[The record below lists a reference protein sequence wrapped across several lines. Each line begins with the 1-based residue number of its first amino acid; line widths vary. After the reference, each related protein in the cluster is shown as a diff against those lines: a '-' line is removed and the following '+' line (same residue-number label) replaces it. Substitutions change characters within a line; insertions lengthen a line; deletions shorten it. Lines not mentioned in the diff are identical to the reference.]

1 MLDHI
6 EKPNHVFIYGKVMY
20 IDPLQICISRL
31 PFSTLVSFSFLHMQ
45 FQALEPSE
53 SEDLTLELQKLA
65 LDFSKR
71 IGNCAL
77 ILEINGCKQNN
88 E

>member
-1 MLDHI
+1 
-6 EKPNHVFIYGKVMY
+6 
-20 IDPLQICISRL
+20 
-31 PFSTLVSFSFLHMQ
+31 MQ

-77 ILEINGCKQNN
+77 IVEINGCKQNN